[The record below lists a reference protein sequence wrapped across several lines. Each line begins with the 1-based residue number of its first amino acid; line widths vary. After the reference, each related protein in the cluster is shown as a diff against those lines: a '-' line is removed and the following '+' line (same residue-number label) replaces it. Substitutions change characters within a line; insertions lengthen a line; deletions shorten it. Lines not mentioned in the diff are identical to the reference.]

1 MEAVNAGLISDM
13 KSLIDSITGGLA
25 KLFEVVTNE
34 DADGN
39 VIKTFTV
46 TLPDK
51 RKVSVDLKPE
61 KNYGF
66 FSLEFNVTGGK
77 KTVVRGIS
85 KNEIEDKLFETL
97 EKVYDIPR
105 DMIDKSVKSS
115 RKCIAGLQKV
125 ECSDSA
131 DIVLTGIY
139 ASHDI
144 PINDIQAMLDSALA
158 SDELIEQISDEPI
171 FIEIS
176 DNGSDIDIET
186 EPEFVDQ
193 AEVERLDAIDRQNAA
208 AVISML
214 ANVIFMES
222 RTRFSDSL
230 EATQLAD
237 QIKSLADELF
247 EAIASSVGDLDV
259 GVGILNDRVMEQLA
273 DTKIGDAYDVYA
285 VIRDRLDF
293 IKFFSVNT
301 PSNISYTLETLCTDM
316 FDCIEKYTES
326 VFGYADGQ

>member
-25 KLFEVVTNE
+25 KLFEVVTENE
-34 DADGN
+34 NSDNAHITMTSTTTDG
-39 VIKTFTV
+39 V
-46 TLPDK
+46 
-51 RKVSVDLKPE
+51 KVVMKFYPE
-61 KNYGF
+61 KSDTYRIEIDVEGYQ
-66 FSLEFNVTGGK
+66 
-77 KTVVRGIS
+77 KTVLKGIKQDVAEQKAFDTLKS
-85 KNEIEDKLFETL
+85 KYGITKDML
-97 EKVYDIPR
+97 EKG
-105 DMIDKSVKSS
+105 VKSS

-125 ECSDSA
+125 ECSDST
-131 DIVLTGIY
+131 DIILTGIY
-139 ASHDI
+139 ASQDI